1 MVRGATQ
8 TFRISFVS
16 KLDTSMVKSWCLA
29 FGISNTRCI
38 LSIESELADRGHFEV
53 SPDTGTKTF
62 VVTITEEESLKL
74 KAGTLRVQLKLGLSD
89 GSVVI
94 SHMTDLTVENV
105 LCDKPIAVKE
115 A

>member
-16 KLDTSMVKSWCLA
+16 DLDTRMVKRWCLA

-38 LSIESELADRGHFEV
+38 LSIESELADRGYFEV
-53 SPDTGTKTF
+53 NTDNSTKTL
-62 VVTITEEESLKL
+62 VVTMTEEESLKL

-94 SHMTDLTVENV
+94 SRMTDLTVENV
-105 LCDKPIAVKE
+105 LCDKPIAVKG

>member
-16 KLDTSMVKSWCLA
+16 ELDTSMVKSWSLA

-53 SPDTGTKTF
+53 SPDNGTKTF

-94 SHMTDLTVENV
+94 SRMTDLTVENV